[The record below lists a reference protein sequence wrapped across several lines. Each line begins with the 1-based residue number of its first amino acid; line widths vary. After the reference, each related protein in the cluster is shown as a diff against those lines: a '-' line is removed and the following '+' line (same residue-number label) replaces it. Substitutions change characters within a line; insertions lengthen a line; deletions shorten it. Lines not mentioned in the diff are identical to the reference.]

1 MANGSNGNGGSAAS
15 TAVGGLL
22 QNPKFLAGA
31 FIAAIVLLILAHK
44 ITIEGMIE
52 A

>member
-1 MANGSNGNGGSAAS
+1 MANGTGSGGASAS
-15 TAVGGLL
+15 TPLL

-31 FIAAIVLLILAHK
+31 FIAALVLLIFAHK
-44 ITIEGMIE
+44 ITIEGMIS